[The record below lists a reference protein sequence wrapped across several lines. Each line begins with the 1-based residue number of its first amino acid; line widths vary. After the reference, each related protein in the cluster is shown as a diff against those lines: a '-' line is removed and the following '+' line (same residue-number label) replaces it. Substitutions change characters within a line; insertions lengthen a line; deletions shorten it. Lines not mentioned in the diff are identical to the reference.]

1 MRNNQ
6 PVTQREYE
14 LQDDDFLISRTDLKG
29 RITYANP
36 AFVKVSGYSHAEL
49 MGANHNLVRHPDMPP
64 VAFANLWQTIQGGQ
78 SWNGIV
84 KNRRKNGDHY
94 WVNANVTPYYENG
107 QLAGYASVRVK
118 PSRRDID
125 TAAAAYQAIQAGQ
138 GGNLGLARGRLVKRG
153 LPGLLERFGKLGS
166 LRGRLTLMVGSSV
179 ALLLLSGL
187 LGYLGMQAESAAAH
201 GSYQMAQLGLVLVGL
216 LLLAGLGYSTV
227 RSVLRPL
234 HASMDFTAQLAA
246 GNLGAELPDFGE
258 HEMGRMAH
266 LLDTLRKSLTSIA
279 ADVNGSIDTFAHS
292 AHEIARGNENLA
304 SRTEQQAASLQQTAA
319 SMEQLTGTVQQ
330 NAGNARQASQL
341 SGDAS
346 DTVRDSGAVMS
357 QVVETMREITA
368 TSRKMTE
375 IINVIDSIAFQ
386 TNILALNASVEAA
399 RAGEQ
404 GRGFAV
410 VASEVRNLAS
420 RSAAAAKEIRSLID
434 SSSLQIESGAQLVRR
449 AEQSIDG
456 VVGAVTRVN
465 DIMGEI
471 AAASDEQSSGIAQ
484 VNQAVVQM
492 DDVTQQNAGLVQS
505 AAQVA
510 KRLEDQVA
518 EVERAISVFRLKET
532 AARPATV
539 CAPQASRPAVAATGK
554 GMPNTGPAAMS
565 AKGSSGKPDSRRD
578 VPVVEEWESF

>member
-36 AFVKVSGYSHAEL
+36 AFVRISGFSHAEL

-64 VAFANLWQTIQGGQ
+64 VAFANLWQTIQTGK

-84 KNRRKNGDHY
+84 KNRCKNGDHY

-107 QLAGYASVRVK
+107 QLVGYTSVRVR
-118 PSRRDID
+118 PARSDVD
-125 TAAAAYQAIQAGQ
+125 TANAAYQAIQAGR
-138 GGNLGLARGRLVKRG
+138 GGHLGLDRGRLTRRG
-153 LPGLLERFGKLGS
+153 LPGLLERLSHLGS
-166 LRGRLTLMVGSSV
+166 LRGRLALMVGSPV
-179 ALLLLSGL
+179 LLLLFSGL
-187 LGYLGMQAESAAAH
+187 LGYFGMQAEASEQA
-201 GSYQMAQLGLVLVGL
+201 GYQLAQLALVVVGL
-216 LLLAGLGYSTV
+216 LLLLALGYSTA
-227 RSVLRPL
+227 RAMLRPL
-234 HASMDFTAQLAA
+234 QASMDFAAQLAA
-246 GNLGAELPDFGE
+246 GNLGSTLPDFGG
-258 HEMGRMAH
+258 HELGRLAYM
-266 LLDTLRKSLTSIA
+266 LNTLRKSLTSIA
-279 ADVNGSIDTFAHS
+279 VDVNNSIDTFAHS
-292 AHEIARGNENLA
+292 AHEIARDNESLA

-319 SMEQLTGTVQQ
+319 SMEELTGTVQQ

-341 SGDAS
+341 TGDAAGAVS
-346 DTVRDSGAVMS
+346 DSGMVMS
-357 QVVETMREITA
+357 QVVGTMHEIT
-368 TSRKMTE
+368 TSSRKMTE

-434 SSSLQIESGAQLVRR
+434 RSSQQIDSGAQLVQR
-449 AEQSIDG
+449 AEQSIES
-456 VVGAVTRVN
+456 VVSAVTRVN

-471 AAASDEQSSGIAQ
+471 AAASDEQSNGIGQ
-484 VNQAVVQM
+484 ISQAVLQM
-492 DDVTQQNAGLVQS
+492 DDVTQQNANLVHT

-518 EVERAISVFRLKET
+518 EVERAISVFRLKDS
-532 AARPATV
+532 
-539 CAPQASRPAVAATGK
+539 APRASVVRRAVASPQKAATPGK
-554 GMPNTGPAAMS
+554 GVPDNGPAAMS
-565 AKGSSGKPDSRRD
+565 AKGSSGKPESRRG
-578 VPVVEEWESF
+578 VPVADEWESF

>member
-36 AFVKVSGYSHAEL
+36 AFVRISGFTHAEL

-64 VAFANLWQTIQGGQ
+64 VAFANLWQTIQAGK

-94 WVNANVTPYYENG
+94 WVNANVTPYYESG
-107 QLAGYASVRVK
+107 QLAGYTSVRVR
-118 PSRRDID
+118 PARSDVE
-125 TAAAAYQAIQAGQ
+125 AATAAYQAIQAGR
-138 GGNLGLARGRLVKRG
+138 GGHLGLDRGRLVRRG
-153 LPGLLERFGKLGS
+153 LPGLWARLSDLGS
-166 LRGRLTLMVGSSV
+166 LRGRLSLMVGSSV
-179 ALLLLSGL
+179 LLLLFSGL
-187 LGYLGMQAESAAAH
+187 LGHFGMQADAASQ
-201 GSYQMAQLGLVLVGL
+201 GGYQLAQFALVVVGL
-216 LLLAGLGYSTV
+216 LMLLSMGYATA
-227 RSVLRPL
+227 RAVLRPL
-234 HASMDFTAQLAA
+234 QASMDFTAQLAA
-246 GNLGAELPDFGE
+246 GNLGAALPSLGAHEL
-258 HEMGRMAH
+258 GRLGHM
-266 LLDTLRKSLTSIA
+266 LETLRKSLTSIA
-279 ADVNGSIDTFAHS
+279 VDVNGSIDTFAHS

-304 SRTEQQAASLQQTAA
+304 ARTEQQSASLQQTAA
-319 SMEQLTGTVQQ
+319 SMEELTGTVQQ
-330 NAGNARQASQL
+330 NAGNAQQASQL
-341 SGDAS
+341 AGAASG
-346 DTVRDSGAVMS
+346 TVRDSGAVMA
-357 QVVETMREITA
+357 QVVTTMQGITA

-434 SSSLQIESGAQLVRR
+434 SSSQQIDAGAQLVHR
-449 AEQSIDG
+449 AEQSIES
-456 VVGAVTRVN
+456 VVSAVMRVN

-471 AAASDEQSSGIAQ
+471 AAASDEQSGGIGQ

-492 DDVTQQNAGLVQS
+492 EDVTQQNAALVHT

-510 KRLEDQVA
+510 KRLEDEVA
-518 EVERAISVFRLKET
+518 EVERAISVFRLKDG
-532 AARPATV
+532 AQRA
-539 CAPQASRPAVAATGK
+539 PAVRAAPASPQGSTPAGK
-554 GMPNTGPAAMS
+554 GMPNNGPAAMS
-565 AKGSSGKPDSRRD
+565 AKGSSGKPESHRD
-578 VPVVEEWESF
+578 IPAVDEWESF